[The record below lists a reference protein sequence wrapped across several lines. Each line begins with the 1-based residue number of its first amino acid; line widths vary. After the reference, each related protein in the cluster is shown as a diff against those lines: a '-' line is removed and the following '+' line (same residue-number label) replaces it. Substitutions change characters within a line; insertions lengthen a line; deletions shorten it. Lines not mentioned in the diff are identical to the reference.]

1 MIGND
6 IVDINFTRKQSNW
19 QRDGFLDKIFTSE
32 EQEHILESKCSFTSV
47 WQLWSMKESVYK
59 IYVRKYKERF
69 FAPKKLVCTLTDSS
83 NGSVIINDEK
93 YFSKTITNKKYIYST
108 AISGVSNL
116 SSVDTFCFPLKEG
129 GFSTQRATVYSQLK
143 NRIAEKYNLN
153 SKIIQIEKT
162 ALGIPEVKVN
172 NQTLG
177 VNISLTHHG
186 NYGAVSILN
195 LNS

>member
-19 QRDGFLDKIFTSE
+19 QRDGFLDKIFISE
-32 EQEHILESKCSFTSV
+32 EQEYILKSKCSFTSV

-69 FAPKKLVCTLTDSS
+69 FAPKKLVCILTDSY

-93 YFSKTITNKKYIYST
+93 YFTKTITNKKYIYST

-116 SSVDTFCFPLKEG
+116 SSVDTFCFPLKESDI
-129 GFSTQRATVYSQLK
+129 STQRATVYSQLK

-153 SKIIQIEKT
+153 SEIIQIEKT

-172 NQTLG
+172 NQTLE

-195 LNS
+195 LNL

>member
-32 EQEHILESKCSFTSV
+32 EQEHVLKSKCNFTSV

-59 IYVRKYKERF
+59 IYVRKHKERF
-69 FAPKKLVCTLTDSS
+69 FAPKKLVCTPTNSS
-83 NGSVIINDEK
+83 NGSVVINDEK
-93 YFSKTITNKKYIYST
+93 YLTKTITNKNYIYTT
-108 AISGVSNL
+108 AISDVSNL
-116 SSVDTFCFPLKEG
+116 SSVDTFCFTLKG
-129 GFSTQRATVYSQLK
+129 SDFSTQRATVYTQLK

-153 SKIIQIEKT
+153 SEIIQIEKT

-172 NQTLG
+172 NQTLE

>member
-32 EQEHILESKCSFTSV
+32 EQEHVLKSKCNFTSV

-59 IYVRKYKERF
+59 IYVRKHKERF
-69 FAPKKLVCTLTDSS
+69 FAPKKLVCTPTNSS
-83 NGSVIINDEK
+83 NGSVVINDEK
-93 YFSKTITNKKYIYST
+93 YLTKTITNKNYIYTT
-108 AISGVSNL
+108 AISDVSNL
-116 SSVDTFCFPLKEG
+116 SSVDTFCFTLKG
-129 GFSTQRATVYSQLK
+129 SDFSTQRATVYTQLK

-153 SKIIQIEKT
+153 SEIIQIEKT